1 MIEPN
6 DHKIVYS
13 GFIISLLQQMKWQ
26 YLTWRAAQNLWIF
39 IIFNLWIFITGDIG
53 YFSEDGNLYIVDRL
67 KELIKYKGAQV
78 APAELEATLLTH
90 PGIADAAVIGIA
102 DEEAGELPKAFVV
115 KKPDAD
121 DLTEEDICKFVEGK
135 MGSRQKFCYGQA
147 GPHFQKFQRNFKLF
161 SWKVQGELPGE
172 WC

>member
-1 MIEPN
+1 MNRPLMWYYT
-6 DHKIVYS
+6 V
-13 GFIISLLQQMKWQ
+13 
-26 YLTWRAAQNLWIF
+26 
-39 IIFNLWIFITGDIG
+39 FNLWIVITGDIG

-121 DLTEEDICKFVEGK
+121 DLMEEDICKFVEG
-135 MGSRQKFCYGQA
+135 
-147 GPHFQKFQRNFKLF
+147 
-161 SWKVQGELPGE
+161 ELG
-172 WC
+172 